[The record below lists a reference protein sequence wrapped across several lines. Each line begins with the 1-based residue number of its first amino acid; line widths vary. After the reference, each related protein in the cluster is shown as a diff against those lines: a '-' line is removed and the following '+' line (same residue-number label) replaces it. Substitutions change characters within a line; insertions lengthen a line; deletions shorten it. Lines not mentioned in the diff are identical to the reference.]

1 MRGKGDTA
9 DFLTKGRYGS
19 VDNHTLYIAGIE
31 PESIV
36 DGPGYRYTIF
46 TQGCPHNC
54 PGCHNPKTHPLEG
67 GTKVEIS
74 QLFAEVAAKPVLRG
88 VTFSGGEPFL
98 QAKPLAALAECVH
111 SIGKTVITY
120 SGYTYEYL
128 CEHATEENGWA
139 ALLAET
145 DFLIDGP
152 YVEEQASLEI
162 KFRGSRNQRI
172 IDIKRTRQSGSVVC
186 AEI

>member
-1 MRGKGDTA
+1 M
-9 DFLTKGRYGS
+9 
-19 VDNHTLYIAGIE
+19 DNHTLYIAGIE

-54 PGCHNPKTHPLEG
+54 PGCHNEQTHPLEG
-67 GTKVEIS
+67 GKPVEIE
-74 QLFAEVAAKPVLRG
+74 QLFEEVKAKPQLRG
-88 VTFSGGEPFL
+88 ITFSGGEPFL
-98 QAKPLAALAECVH
+98 QAKPLSLLAKMIH
-111 SIGKTVITY
+111 GLGKTVITY

-128 CEHATEENGWA
+128 CEHATDENGWSD
-139 ALLAET
+139 LLKET

-152 YVEEQASLEI
+152 YIEAEASLEI

-172 IDIKRTRQSGSVVC
+172 IDIKQTQQFGSVVC

>member
-1 MRGKGDTA
+1 M
-9 DFLTKGRYGS
+9 
-19 VDNHTLYIAGIE
+19 DNHAIYIAGIE

-54 PGCHNPKTHPLEG
+54 PGCHNPETHPLEG
-67 GTKVEIS
+67 GTKVEIE
-74 QLFAEVAAKPVLRG
+74 QIFAEVKVKPVLRG

-98 QAKPLAALAECVH
+98 QAKPLAALAKCIH

-128 CEHATEENGWA
+128 CEYATEENGWA
-139 ALLAET
+139 DLLEQT
-145 DFLIDGP
+145 DYLIDGP
-152 YVEEQASLEI
+152 YIEEQASLEI

-172 IDIKRTRQSGSVVC
+172 IDIKRTRQLGSVVC